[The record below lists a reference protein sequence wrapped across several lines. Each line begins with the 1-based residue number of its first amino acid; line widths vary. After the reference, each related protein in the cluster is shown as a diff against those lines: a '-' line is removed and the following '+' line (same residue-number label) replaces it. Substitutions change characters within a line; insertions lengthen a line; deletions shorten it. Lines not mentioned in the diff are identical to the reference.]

1 MGGSVLAQAL
11 EPSVFSALGSV
22 FTAAPNVT
30 GGDQ

>member
-1 MGGSVLAQAL
+1 MLAQAL

-22 FTAAPNVT
+22 FTVAPSVT